1 MEIKTEIKKAGQY
14 YIYTPKE
21 SIVFIAPI
29 FIELNLLN
37 SITRYSI
44 LNLTQKQWRNTE
56 GMGQNF
62 IYTLQ
67 VKYGRQWV
75 DFKEI
80 HARLTTFNNELR
92 CQISWR
98 FDKQFSRLY

>member
-21 SIVFIAPI
+21 SSVFIAPI

-44 LNLTQKQWRNTE
+44 LNLTQN
-56 GMGQNF
+56 GQE
-62 IYTLQ
+62 TL
-67 VKYGRQWV
+67 KAWGRISFTP
-75 DFKEI
+75 FKESMAVSESI
-80 HARLTTFNNELR
+80 LKKFMP
-92 CQISWR
+92 
-98 FDKQFSRLY
+98 D